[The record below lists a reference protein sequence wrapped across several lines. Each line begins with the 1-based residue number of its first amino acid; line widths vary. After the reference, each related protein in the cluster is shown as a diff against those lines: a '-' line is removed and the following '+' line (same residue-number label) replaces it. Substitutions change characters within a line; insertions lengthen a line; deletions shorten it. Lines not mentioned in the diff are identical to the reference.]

1 MVEEI
6 VKGDLDPESAK
17 LVGRILSKDREH
29 LIALMETM
37 QENLSRENYEQRWE
51 NDDQKQEYLN

>member
-6 VKGDLDPESAK
+6 IKGDLDPQSAD

-29 LIALMETM
+29 LIAMMETM
-37 QENLSRENYEQRWE
+37 QENLSRENDRQEWK
-51 NDDQKQEYLN
+51 NDDQDQQYLN